1 MIEELNWKREH
12 TLVLLCKII
21 NNLVAIHKDDYLD
34 FNTRESR
41 HGHSKQILVKSS
53 DHGCNVH
60 KYSFFPRTILDWNEL
75 SQEDNFR

>member
-60 KYSFFPRTILDWNEL
+60 KYSFFPKTILNWNEL